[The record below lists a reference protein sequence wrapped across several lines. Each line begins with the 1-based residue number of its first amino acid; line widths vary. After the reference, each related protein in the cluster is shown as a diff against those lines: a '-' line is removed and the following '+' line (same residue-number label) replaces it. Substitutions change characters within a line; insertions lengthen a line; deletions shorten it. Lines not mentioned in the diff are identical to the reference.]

1 MINKNVFINKLLCF
15 MWGHH
20 MWIVT
25 EYDFGGKPLKFDLFG
40 LLKLPKATVHQYYEC
55 KHCGARK

>member
-15 MWGHH
+15 MWKCQPVADKNN
-20 MWIVT
+20 WIILSTGRV
-25 EYDFGGKPLKFDLFG
+25 YVRK
-40 LLKLPKATVHQYYEC
+40 C